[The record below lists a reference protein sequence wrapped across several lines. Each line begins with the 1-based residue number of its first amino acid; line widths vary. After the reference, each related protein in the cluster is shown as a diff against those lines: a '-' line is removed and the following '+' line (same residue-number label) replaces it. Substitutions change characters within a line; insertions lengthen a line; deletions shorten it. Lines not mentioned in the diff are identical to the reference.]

1 MTRHHPTDFY
11 IVHIFCAGFSNPWG
25 SLTDGPADLTEA
37 KEAIC
42 DRFRDGAPTVDD
54 IRVLHI
60 TADAPARY
68 VTEDVIRDMAA
79 YWPESQGE
87 AA

>member
-11 IVHIFCAGFSNPWG
+11 VVHVFCAGFGNPWA

-37 KEAIC
+37 KEAIY
-42 DRFRDGAPTVDD
+42 DRFRDSAPTSDD
-54 IRVLHI
+54 ICVLHFQ
-60 TADAPARY
+60 ADVSARD
-68 VTEDVIRDMAA
+68 VTEDVIQDMAA
-79 YWPESQGE
+79 YWPEAQGE